1 MRTFFMFL
9 CTALILLLPVA
20 SYADGAEKIVEDVVQ
35 SAKENPGK
43 ASGLAGCAAILIF
56 PPAAIWC
63 AATLVGGVTYDGDT
77 QKLLEEVI
85 K

>member
-1 MRTFFMFL
+1 MWTFVSFL
-9 CTALILLLPVA
+9 CAALILFSPIA
-20 SYADGAEKIVEDVVQ
+20 SYADCAERIVEDVVQ

-43 ASGLAGCAAILIF
+43 ASGLAGCAAILVF

-77 QKLLEEVI
+77 QKLLEEVT

>member
-1 MRTFFMFL
+1 MFL
-9 CTALILLLPVA
+9 CTAPILLLPVA

-77 QKLLEEVI
+77 QKLLEEVT

>member
-9 CTALILLLPVA
+9 CTALILMLPVE

-43 ASGLAGCAAILIF
+43 ASGLAGCAAILIS

-77 QKLLEEVI
+77 HKLLEEVT

>member
-1 MRTFFMFL
+1 MRTFVSFL
-9 CTALILLLPVA
+9 CSALILLSPVA

-43 ASGLAGCAAILIF
+43 ASGLAGCAA
-56 PPAAIWC
+56 
-63 AATLVGGVTYDGDT
+63 TLVGGVTYDGDT
-77 QKLLEEVI
+77 RKLLEEVT

>member
-1 MRTFFMFL
+1 MRIFFMFL
-9 CTALILLLPVA
+9 CTALILMLPVE

-77 QKLLEEVI
+77 QKLLEEVT

>member
-1 MRTFFMFL
+1 MWTFVSFL
-9 CTALILLLPVA
+9 RAALILFSPIA
-20 SYADGAEKIVEDVVQ
+20 SYADGAERIVEDVFQ

-63 AATLVGGVTYDGDT
+63 AATLVGGITYDGDT